1 VALLLRLQ
9 EGNAPTPVHA
19 SSQTL
24 NIQMRIQLGVLAP
37 NLQTIVADVK
47 ARHKRLGS
55 SSLNWLS
62 RKYAKSSLSLL
73 WQNMMAMAALQTML
87 KQPSDLAIPGGTTE
101 SLACRTFGTT
111 PIVQIL
117 A

>member
-1 VALLLRLQ
+1 
-9 EGNAPTPVHA
+9 
-19 SSQTL
+19 
-24 NIQMRIQLGVLAP
+24 MRIQLGVLAP

-101 SLACRTFGTT
+101 SLACPTFGTT